1 MVEILGQLQGKIKLN
16 RFIACP
22 YMSYCLN
29 PSCQNPQN
37 LPKTSICQSCGS
49 KLLLKE
55 RYRAIK
61 PIARGGFGRTFFA
74 IDEDRLNAPCAIKQ
88 LLPTLQGSS
97 ESRQGVFEKAVTL
110 FNQEAVRLYELGEH
124 PQIPSLLASFEQDKR
139 LYLVQE
145 YIDGKTLWHELK
157 EGGPFRE
164 DKICELL
171 AKVLPVLQFVHSKN
185 VIHRDIT
192 PVNLLRRK
200 RDGQLILIDFGVAKQ
215 LTDASFAKPGT
226 KVGTTCYAPIE
237 QLRSGK
243 AYPASDLYGLGVTCI
258 HLLTGAKPDGLF
270 DPIKGCIW
278 REYLKNRGRTIAP
291 RLGDI
296 LDKMIKDNLS
306 DRYQSAQAVLIDLAA
321 VLPQGDRQELRNAA
335 TRIQTPQF
343 MKPPSTHNLLPP
355 GDRGSPVALFSKPP
369 ISNHTSTH
377 SGPRCVRTLT
387 GHTSWVTCLAIAPN
401 SHILAS
407 GSLDDRILIWN
418 FFTGET
424 IRGLS
429 GHSKSINGLAISP
442 DGTLLASCS
451 DDDTIKLW
459 HLNTGQ
465 EIATLTDHLR
475 DVNSLAF
482 NTTGTILASGS
493 EDRTVRLWQIGT
505 GPKGNVSVSPLCTLA
520 GRSGMIKSI
529 AIGPKSEYLASGG
542 LDNAIQIW
550 DLKHHKV
557 RYTLGGHLQSV
568 NCLAISPDGTLL
580 VSGSKDKTLKLW
592 NFATG
597 KLITTLSGHRDMVNS
612 VAFSPNGKHI
622 VSGSTD
628 QTLNLW
634 QIRQEKG
641 QFSANHVTTLN
652 GHTGAVNAVIFA
664 PDGKL
669 VISGSWDETIKIWQV
684 LS

>member
-1 MVEILGQLQGKIKLN
+1 
-16 RFIACP
+16 
-22 YMSYCLN
+22 MSYCLN
-29 PSCQNPQN
+29 PRCHNPQN
-37 LPKTSICQSCGS
+37 LPKTAICQGCGS
-49 KLLLKE
+49 KLLLKD

-88 LLPTLQGSS
+88 LLPTLQGSNA
-97 ESRQGVFEKAVTL
+97 SRQGLFEKAVSL

-124 PQIPSLLASFEQDKR
+124 PQIPTLLASFAQDKR

-157 EGGPFRE
+157 EGGPFTE
-164 DKICELL
+164 EKIYEIL
-171 AKVLPVLQFVHSKN
+171 AGVLPVLHFVHSKN

-192 PVNLLRRK
+192 PGNLLRRK
-200 RDGQLILIDFGVAKQ
+200 RNGQLILIDFGVAKQ
-215 LTDASFAKPGT
+215 LTDASFAKTGT

-278 REYLKNRGRTIAP
+278 REYLANRSRTIAP

-296 LDKMIKDNLS
+296 LDKMIQDSLS
-306 DRYQSAQAVLIDLAA
+306 DRYQSAQAVLNDMQTLS
-321 VLPQGDRQELRNAA
+321 LKGDRQELSNAS
-335 TRIQTPQF
+335 TRLQTAKF
-343 MKPPSTHNLLPP
+343 TTPPSTRNLLPP
-355 GDRGSPVALFSKPP
+355 AQAATPLALFSKPP
-369 ISNHTSTH
+369 SGNRPPSST
-377 SGPRCVRTLT
+377 GTRCLRTLT

-407 GSLDDRILIWN
+407 GSLDDQILIWN
-418 FFTGET
+418 FFTGEILHRFSSHT
-424 IRGLS
+424 
-429 GHSKSINGLAISP
+429 KSINALAISP
-442 DGTLLASCS
+442 DGNLLASGS
-451 DDDTIKLW
+451 DDDTIKIW
-459 HLNTGQ
+459 HLNTGR
-465 EIATLTDHLR
+465 EIATLTEHLR

-482 NTTGTILASGS
+482 NANGTILASGS
-493 EDRTVRLWQIGT
+493 EDRTVRLWQLENAGKGT
-505 GPKGNVSVSPLCTLA
+505 ISILPLCTLA
-520 GRSGMIKSI
+520 GRSGMIKTVTF
-529 AIGPKSEYLASGG
+529 APNGQLLASGG

-550 DLKHHKV
+550 NVKTHKV
-557 RYTLGGHLQSV
+557 LYTLLGHLQSV

-580 VSGSKDKTLKLW
+580 ASGSKDKTIKLW
-592 NFATG
+592 NFSTG
-597 KLITTLSGHRDMVNS
+597 KLITSLSGHRDMVNS
-612 VAFSPNGKHI
+612 VTFSPDGKLL

-634 QIRQEKG
+634 QIRIEKG
-641 QFSANHVTTLN
+641 QLSTNHSLTLN
-652 GHTGAVNAVIFA
+652 GHTGAVNAVIFS

>member
-1 MVEILGQLQGKIKLN
+1 
-16 RFIACP
+16 
-22 YMSYCLN
+22 MSYCLN
-29 PSCQNPQN
+29 PRCQNPKN
-37 LPKTSICQSCGS
+37 LPKTSICTSCGS

-97 ESRQGVFEKAVTL
+97 ESRQGLFEKAVAL

-124 PQIPSLLASFEQDKR
+124 PQIPTLLASFEQDKR

-157 EGGPFRE
+157 EGGPFR
-164 DKICELL
+164 DQKICELL
-171 AKVLPVLQFVHSKN
+171 AGVLPVLQFVHSKN

-192 PVNLLRRK
+192 PGNLLRRK
-200 RDGQLILIDFGVAKQ
+200 RDGQIILIDFGVAKQ
-215 LTDASFAKPGT
+215 LTDASAAKTGT

-278 REYLKNRGRTIAP
+278 REYLANRGRTIAP
-291 RLGDI
+291 RLADI

-306 DRYQSAQAVLIDLAA
+306 DRYQSAQEVLTDLAA
-321 VLPQGDRQELRNAA
+321 LLPQGDRQELRNAA

-343 MKPPSTHNLLPP
+343 IKPPSTHNLLPP
-355 GDRGSPVALFSKPP
+355 AQNVTPVAVFSKPP
-369 ISNHTSTH
+369 MSNRASTH
-377 SGPRCVRTLT
+377 RGPRCVRTLT

-418 FFTGET
+418 LLTGET
-424 IRGLS
+424 LRGFS
-429 GHSKSINGLAISP
+429 GHTKSINGLAISP
-442 DGTLLASCS
+442 DSNLLASCS

-459 HLNTGQ
+459 HLNTGR
-465 EIATLTDHLR
+465 EIATLTEHLR

-482 NTTGTILASGS
+482 NATGTILASGS

-505 GPKGNVSVSPLCTLA
+505 GLKGNISVSPLCTLA
-520 GRSGMIKSI
+520 GRSGMIKAI
-529 AIGPKSEYLASGG
+529 AIAPNGQHLASGG

-557 RYTLGGHLQSV
+557 LYTLLGHLQSV

-580 VSGSKDKTLKLW
+580 VSGSKDKTIKLW
-592 NFATG
+592 NFSTG
-597 KLITTLSGHRDMVNS
+597 KLITSLPGHRDMVNS
-612 VAFSPNGKHI
+612 VAFSPDGKHI
-622 VSGSTD
+622 ISGSTD

-641 QFSANHVTTLN
+641 QVSTNHVTTLN

>member
-1 MVEILGQLQGKIKLN
+1 
-16 RFIACP
+16 
-22 YMSYCLN
+22 MSYCLN
-29 PSCQNPQN
+29 PRCQNPQN

-49 KLLLKE
+49 KLLLKD

-97 ESRQGVFEKAVTL
+97 QSRQELFEKAVAL

-124 PQIPSLLASFEQDKR
+124 PQIPTLLASFEQDKR

-157 EGGPFRE
+157 ELGPFRE
-164 DKICELL
+164 EKIYEILVR
-171 AKVLPVLQFVHSKN
+171 VLTILKFVHSKN

-215 LTDASFAKPGT
+215 LTDASFAKTGT

-237 QLRSGK
+237 QIRSGR

-270 DPIKGCIW
+270 DPLKGCIW
-278 REYLKNRGRTIAP
+278 REYLGNRGRTIAP

-306 DRYQSAQAVLIDLAA
+306 DRYQSAEAVLADLAA
-321 VLPQGDRQELRNAA
+321 LAPKGDRPEQRHTS
-335 TRIQTPQF
+335 TRIQSDLCRDLPL
-343 MKPPSTHNLLPP
+343 SHNLLPP
-355 GDRGSPVALFSKPP
+355 ASRVTPVALFSQPRSHNLPP
-369 ISNHTSTH
+369 TSNRNRATGQGT
-377 SGPRCVRTLT
+377 GPRCLQTLT
-387 GHTSWVTCLAIAPN
+387 GHTSWVTCLAIDPN
-401 SHILAS
+401 SHIFAS

-418 FFTGET
+418 FFTGD
-424 IRGLS
+424 ILHQFS
-429 GHSKSINGLAISP
+429 GHTKSINALAISP
-442 DGTLLASCS
+442 DGNLLASCS

-459 HLNTGQ
+459 QLNTGQ
-465 EIATLTDHLR
+465 EITTLTEHLR

-482 NTTGTILASGS
+482 NATGTILASGS
-493 EDRTVRLWQIGT
+493 EDRTVRLWQIQNRG
-505 GPKGNVSVSPLCTLA
+505 KDQISVTPLSTLA
-520 GRSGMIKSI
+520 GRSGMIKAVAI
-529 AIGPKSEYLASGG
+529 APNGELLASGG
-542 LDNAIQIW
+542 LDNTIQIW
-550 DLKHHKV
+550 NLKYHKV
-557 RYTLGGHLQSV
+557 LHTLSAHLQSI
-568 NCLAISPDGTLL
+568 NCLAISPDGTILA
-580 VSGSKDKTLKLW
+580 SGSKDKTIKLW
-592 NFATG
+592 NLTTG
-597 KLITTLSGHRDMVNS
+597 KLLTTLSGHRDMVNS
-612 VAFSPNGKHI
+612 VAFSPDGKLI

-628 QTLNLW
+628 QTLKLW

-641 QFSANHVTTLN
+641 QLSAHNSLTLT
-652 GHTGAVNAVIFA
+652 GHTGAVNAVIFN

-669 VISGSWDETIKIWQV
+669 VVSGSWDETIKIWQV
-684 LS
+684 VS